1 MKNINNYTISSN
13 SSIRETI
20 LKLEANASQ
29 IVIVIRKDG
38 QVLGTVTDGDIRRA
52 LLKGIELD
60 SSTDNVMNKNFIFLL
75 EPASKKDAIT
85 LMQKE
90 KLKHIPLL
98 DSKKVLIKIYSLED
112 LIKADSL
119 DNVVIIM
126 AGGEGKRLGQLT
138 KNAPKPM
145 LKVNNK
151 PILEIILEKCIET
164 GFKNFY
170 FSVRYLKEQI
180 KDYFNDGSRWNVNI
194 RYLEED
200 SPLGTAGAMSLLKY
214 EPTNSHSVLLING
227 DVLTKVDFKN
237 FYEFHRDN
245 KSDMS
250 ICVREYTTEIPYGV
264 VNTQNSQVL
273 SLDEKPFITHFI
285 NAGIYLFKPHIMNL
299 VPKNTYF
306 DMPQLINLAKQ
317 KKFKIAAFPIHEYWQ
332 DLGYPENLLQTKKDW

>member
-1 MKNINNYTISSN
+1 MKNINNYTIPSS
-13 SSIRETI
+13 SSVRQVI
-20 LKLEANASQ
+20 LKLQANASQ
-29 IVIVIRKDG
+29 IVIVINKKER

-60 SSTDNVMNKNFIFLL
+60 SSADDIMNRNFIFLL

-85 LMQKE
+85 LMQKK

-98 DSKKVLIKIYSLED
+98 DSKRVLIKIYSLED
-112 LIKADSL
+112 LIKSDSL
-119 DNVVIIM
+119 DNDVIIM
-126 AGGEGKRLGQLT
+126 AGGEGKRLRELT
-138 KNAPKPM
+138 KNCPKPM

-151 PILEIILEKCIET
+151 PILEIILEQCIEA

-170 FSVRYLKEQI
+170 FSVRFLKEQI
-180 KDYFNDGSRWNVNI
+180 KDYFNDGSRWNVSI

-200 SPLGTAGAMSLLKY
+200 RPLGTAGAISLLKH
-214 EPTNSHSVLLING
+214 ETTHSVLLING

-237 FYEFHRDN
+237 LYVFHKHN

-250 ICVREYTTEIPYGV
+250 ICVRKYSTEIPYGV

-273 SLDEKPFITHFI
+273 SLDEKPLITHFI
-285 NAGIYLFKPHIMNL
+285 NAGIYLFKPHIMGL

-317 KKFKIAAFPIHEYWQ
+317 KKFKIHAFPIHEYWQ